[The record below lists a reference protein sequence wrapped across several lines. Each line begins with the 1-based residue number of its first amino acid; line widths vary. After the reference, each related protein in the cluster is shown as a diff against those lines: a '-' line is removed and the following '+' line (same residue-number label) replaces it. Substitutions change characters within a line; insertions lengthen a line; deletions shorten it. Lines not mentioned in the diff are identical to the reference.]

1 MITNRIKIANYEV
14 ELDCLHRKLARL
26 EGITESRIW
35 KKHPIDIKDFWDKQR
50 HFLGLPGRQM
60 VDDPQPEND
69 RMETTAKHLKVY
81 TVTTEKSW
89 KHIRG
94 LQ

>member
-1 MITNRIKIANYEV
+1 MLRT
-14 ELDCLHRKLARL
+14 
-26 EGITESRIW
+26 
-35 KKHPIDIKDFWDKQR
+35 FWDKQR